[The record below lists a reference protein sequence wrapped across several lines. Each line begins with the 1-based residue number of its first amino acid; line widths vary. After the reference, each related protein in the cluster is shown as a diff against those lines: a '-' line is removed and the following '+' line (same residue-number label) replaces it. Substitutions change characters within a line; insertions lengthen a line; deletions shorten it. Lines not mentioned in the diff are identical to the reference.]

1 MYLLGHLLLRC
12 ICLSLLIFHF
22 SDARASYYI
31 STPSIIYSGINTT
44 LCVHWFGSSY
54 SEINVTAGILHQDVT
69 VAQATQVFQNDSI
82 GIMSI
87 PATPLDSSDYG
98 YFLFVN
104 GSAGNES
111 IFSNIFDLTIKQ
123 IQTNTF
129 IETDKKNYR
138 PQETVKI
145 RIITV
150 YNDLTPYKGPI
161 NIYITD
167 SSSNIIKQI
176 LNQTTELGV
185 FSTEVLLPAN
195 SALGSLS
202 ISAGPN
208 GYETYESI
216 IVVQNE
222 PPDFYVTIVA
232 PSYYYKPSKEDF
244 FGKVFATYSSGRPVK
259 GTVTL
264 SLKLNTYYS
273 NYYYDYYYYFQYYPE
288 DLICMNKT
296 FEIYGSENFNLS
308 YYEAFKCSFW
318 QRFILTALVTEEKTG
333 KTVTALWYIERATS
347 EYRMFVVGQP
357 DLSIPIQNVTAK
369 IQIQIQRPDDLPLT
383 QEEMNTNVLITIS
396 KLYSDYLINTRNYS
410 MSESGII
417 NIEIP
422 FSDYLTY
429 NSDSTVAIKAT
440 YKGSTQSWH
449 MYTPYFWYWNPSIYM
464 KVPDTPMQTGI
475 PFTISVGTVPEVQN
489 VYYVVMGGGV
499 IVAAGKTSNS
509 SFTLTAETSWLPSV
523 EVTSYFVNPKTS
535 FGNDIGLSTKIFYI
549 KGNKVKVA
557 LSWSKSKAK
566 PSEHVSLTISNITK
580 TPAIVGLKVADIND
594 KLSGNTNSLAAKVE
608 NIYSGNSYSPYS
620 DGNIGDPY
628 SYGLQ
633 LHSND
638 PNNDPINQPVNL
650 RPLIPETWIW
660 LETHISSGV
669 NSSLQVTLPHKVMT
683 WVASAFVISEG
694 LGLGVSEQYPELEVF
709 QPLLLTLNAPR
720 TVIRGENF
728 ILKVTLEAYIATD
741 FQVTVML
748 EPSSSFEIIIP
759 DNNTNSVPGQRSVF
773 IQSNG
778 SKEVL
783 FPINPKK
790 LGEMSLT
797 VQANAL
803 GFSDSATQ
811 TVLVK
816 AEGIQHFYSSSV
828 ILNGTDGKKLSFTFP
843 VDVVVDTKQASLS
856 ITGNFLAPSIKGLES
871 LIQLPTGCGEQN
883 MIHFAPV
890 IYILQYLIASKQ
902 ITEDF
907 RTKAIRFMEKG
918 YQTELNYQ
926 TYYGSFSA
934 FGSTDFPAST
944 WLSAFVLR
952 CLLQARQ
959 FISISEDVLSR
970 TKKWLFFNLNEET
983 GIFQESEQILKTRL
997 QVGSNGVIAHNAY
1010 ILIALLEDE
1019 SNKNV
1024 AYRMN
1029 KTIQYLENKTEEGI
1043 TSNYTLSIVAYA
1055 LSVANSSKAAAA
1067 LTQLNSRANSTGLQR
1082 YWSSGIDPSNDW
1094 QPLSADIETAAYAL
1108 LSHCQ
1113 QNRIAE
1119 GVPIMNW
1126 LSQHRN
1132 HLGGYSST
1140 QDTIMALQALTKF
1153 MTLVPTSNNTSLT
1166 VSVTDSGSI
1175 VPNTFN
1181 ITNENLLVVQSQQI
1195 YALEPLE
1202 LVVSAA
1208 GEGAALLQ
1216 LNVVYNSKGEAVPS
1230 EVFKLSATV
1239 DDSDSHNRI
1248 SVNVCSSYQGPEKEP
1263 GMILWEVDMLSGF
1276 KLDPVGINL
1285 NDPLKLVETKDEKVF
1300 LYFDS
1305 MNAIE
1310 NCVAVP
1316 MVRTSMVVGSQPALI
1331 TILDYYNPEIRTT
1344 RIYNSDKLSKATVCE
1359 FCGLNCN
1366 NCISNVTTSTNTTE
1380 QVSNSSATAPKLA
1393 MLWFCMICMWY
1404 IL

>member
-1 MYLLGHLLLRC
+1 MYLLDHLLLRC

-31 STPSIIYSGINTT
+31 SAPNIVSSGINTT
-44 LCVHWFGSSY
+44 LSVHWFGSSY

-69 VAQATQVFQNDSI
+69 VVQATQVFQKDSI

-87 PATPLDSSDYG
+87 PATPLDSSN

-104 GSAGNES
+104 GSAGNEL
-111 IFSNIFDLTIKQ
+111 IFSNNFGLTIKQ
-123 IQTNTF
+123 IQTKTF

-150 YNDLTPYKGPI
+150 YTDLTPYKGPI
-161 NIYITD
+161 NIYIRD
-167 SSSNIIKQI
+167 SSYDIIKQI
-176 LNQTTELGV
+176 LNQNTELGV
-185 FSTEVLLPAN
+185 FSTEVLLPAK

-208 GYETYESI
+208 GYESYESI
-216 IVVQNE
+216 VVVQNE
-222 PPDFYVTIVA
+222 PPDFDVTIVA
-232 PSYYYKPSKEDF
+232 PSYYYKQSKQDF
-244 FGKVFATYSSGRPVK
+244 VGKVFANYSNGRPVK

-264 SLKLNTYYS
+264 SLNFDTY
-273 NYYYDYYYYFQYYPE
+273 NIYYYDSYPE
-288 DLICMNKT
+288 DLTDVNKI
-296 FEIYGSENFNLS
+296 FEIYGSVNFSFS
-308 YYEAFKCSFW
+308 YSEAFKCPFW
-318 QRFILTALVTEEKTG
+318 QRLILTASVTEEKTG
-333 KTVTALWYIERATS
+333 KTVTASWYIQRATS
-347 EYRMFVVGQP
+347 QYRIFVVGQLDYSFP
-357 DLSIPIQNVTAK
+357 NQAITAK
-369 IQIQIQRPDDLPLT
+369 IQIQRSDDLPLT
-383 QEEMNTNVLITIS
+383 QEEMNTNVLITFGNYLPITRTYSIS
-396 KLYSDYLINTRNYS
+396 A
-410 MSESGII
+410 SGIL
-417 NIEIP
+417 NIQIP
-422 FSDYLTY
+422 FYDYSFHSSHSYVLYMT
-429 NSDSTVAIKAT
+429 AT
-440 YKGSTQSWH
+440 YKDSTHQWTVF
-449 MYTPYFWYWNPSIYM
+449 TPDTWYWNPAVNI
-464 KVPDTPMQTGI
+464 KGPDTPVQTGI
-475 PFTISVGTVPEVQN
+475 PFTISVGTVPEVQY
-489 VYYVVMGGGV
+489 VYYVVSGGGV

-523 EVTSYFVNPKTS
+523 QVTAYFINPDER
-535 FGNDIGLSTKIFYI
+535 FGSDIGFNTKIFHI
-549 KGNKVKVA
+549 TGNKVA

-566 PSEHVSLTISNITK
+566 PSEYVSLTISNITK